1 MEKLTG
7 TKTDDLKKLLDA
19 RKELVRESMHTSQPL
34 SHRLEFV
41 AEVDGVDYIND
52 SRSCDVDSTFYALEQ
67 LTRPIVWIVGGVDKG
82 NDYMMLKD
90 IVKEKVK
97 AIVCLGTN
105 NNKLF
110 EAFRFEVPMMIIDAG
125 SAKESVQM
133 ARIAS
138 KAGDVVLFSP
148 ACASYDLFEGYEDRG
163 EQFKKAVREL

>member
-7 TKTDDLKKLLDA
+7 AKTDQLKKMLDV
-19 RKELVRESMHTSQPL
+19 RKEIVRESMNSNQKL
-34 SHRLEFV
+34 SHRLELV

-67 LTRPIVWIVGGVDKG
+67 MKSPVIWIVGGVDKG
-82 NDYMMLKD
+82 NDYLMLKD

-110 EAFRFEVPMMIIDAG
+110 DAFRFEVPMMIIDAG

-133 ARIAS
+133 AKIAAR
-138 KAGDVVLFSP
+138 AGDVVLLSP
-148 ACASYDLFEGYEDRG
+148 ACPSYDMFEGYEDRG